1 MARVRTLFSDPQ
13 DHLLDRETMESPRR
27 LSRDEHRA
35 VVGADWVWTQAEHEE
50 EDIND

>member
-35 VVGADWVWTQAEHEE
+35 VVGADWAWTQAEHEE